1 MFVLLFVYYNL
12 NYFALEVQ
20 TLLCIPLKFA
30 YLIYTNMH
38 VTDCMKSTT
47 LLKTCSILKQR
58 FKFHF
63 AFIISK
69 IIMF

>member
-1 MFVLLFVYYNL
+1 MFVLLFAYYNF
-12 NYFALEVQ
+12 NYFTLEIQ
-20 TLLCIPLKFA
+20 TLLFIPYKFA
-30 YLIYTNMH
+30 YLVHTNIH
-38 VTDCMKSTT
+38 VTDCVKSK

-69 IIMF
+69 IIML